1 MGAHEPHTMR
11 LGAGVGALTMCAM
24 AVAPRELARAA
35 SAASAAPAGGPA
47 PIYVV
52 CSPSRRVGKTLMAR
66 CLTEYHVAD
75 GRAVA
80 AYDLSDE
87 GPQLTDYLPHHAAIA
102 DIADIRGQMALF
114 DGLIADDE
122 MPKVID
128 VGHRAFWRFFAVVH
142 RIGFFDEA
150 RRRGIEPVVLF
161 MIDTDPKT
169 EKACTLLRCSFPDTP
184 LLQVRNLAVA
194 KDGEAFRH
202 EGDASTYDAGA
213 DEASALAA
221 RLEITELPS
230 SLRSL
235 VDRPGF
241 SFADFPQRSPVPLSA
256 SAHDELLGFIRR
268 IYVQLRDVELG
279 LVSERPF
286 AGLQ

>member
-1 MGAHEPHTMR
+1 
-11 LGAGVGALTMCAM
+11 MCAM
-24 AVAPRELARAA
+24 AAAPREMARDA
-35 SAASAAPAGGPA
+35 SPAPLGGPA

-52 CSPSRRVGKTLMAR
+52 CSPSRRVGKTLVAR

-75 GRAVA
+75 GRTVA

-87 GPQLTDYLPHHAAIA
+87 SPQLTDYLPHHAAAA

-150 RRRGIEPVVLF
+150 RRRGIEPVILF
-161 MIDTDPKT
+161 MVDADPKT
-169 EKACTLLRCSFPDTP
+169 ARACTLLRCSFPDLS
-184 LLQVRNLAVA
+184 LLPVRNLAVTQ
-194 KDGEAFRH
+194 DSEASRH
-202 EGDASTYDAGA
+202 AGDAGTPDAGP
-213 DEASALAA
+213 DDGSRLAA
-221 RLEITELPS
+221 SLEIAALPS

-241 SFADFPQRSPVPLSA
+241 SFADFPQRPPARLPA
-256 SAHDELLGFIRR
+256 NARDELVAFIRG
-268 IYVQLRDVELG
+268 IHAQLREIELG
-279 LVSERPF
+279 LGSEQTF
-286 AGLQ
+286 AGLC